1 MNEVINILKLPYI
14 WGGVG
19 VLLGAG
25 LGANDLSIWILA
37 IGLGLFFFTMKMTGP
52 AQEGKEG
59 KLFAGGS
66 LLMLGWILAFSIRG
80 ILI

>member
-14 WGGVG
+14 WGGAG

-37 IGLGLFFFTMKMTGP
+37 ILLGLFFFTMKITGP
-52 AQEGKEG
+52 AKQGKEG

-66 LLMLGWILAFSIRG
+66 LLMIGWILAFSVRG

>member
-37 IGLGLFFFTMKMTGP
+37 ILLSLFFFTMKMAGP

>member
-1 MNEVINILKLPYI
+1 MNEVINILKLPYV

-37 IGLGLFFFTMKMTGP
+37 IVLGLFFFTMKMTGA

>member
-14 WGGVG
+14 WGGAG

-37 IGLGLFFFTMKMTGP
+37 VLLALLFVTMKMTGP
-52 AQEGKEG
+52 AQEGQEG
-59 KLFAGGS
+59 KLFAGAS

>member
-14 WGGVG
+14 WGGAG

-37 IGLGLFFFTMKMTGP
+37 VLLGLFFVTMKITGP
-52 AQEGKEG
+52 AREGQEG

-80 ILI
+80 IVI